1 MTRRGKIKPVDFSL
15 EFQKNARCD
24 RCRNLLSVYSKHRG
38 IPVAFS
44 INTKMAHGWRCI
56 KCVTTKSSYHPEQSK
71 GKYLRTY
78 DQVDDFLV
86 MMICSIVRNEPYDKM
101 DAYLIKKLK
110 QVIGV
115 ETNG

>member
-1 MTRRGKIKPVDFSL
+1 MVRGPIKPLDFS
-15 EFQKNARCD
+15 FDFNKSSRCD
-24 RCRNLLSVYSKHRG
+24 RCRNVLSIYSKHKG

-44 INTKMAHGWRCI
+44 TNTKISHGWRCV
-56 KCVTTKSSYHPEQSK
+56 KCVTSRPENHKDTSK
-71 GKYLRTY
+71 GKFFRTY

-115 ETNG
+115 EK